1 LEPFWK
7 RPTGVPACAEI
18 PNEPKAALVPALD
31 NQFSRLHSRSQSLI
45 ERLPL
50 DRIYW
55 QPHVEVEGTQPY
67 SCGEYIL
74 RSAAAVEQTFG
85 GITANL
91 WDDPFEWTLPENLKT
106 RERIADYLDEVEAT
120 RRRAFE
126 RFAGDDDLT
135 KEVAV
140 PQGETLT
147 LFALLTDTL
156 VRGAHHPGCA
166 YAVFMLFSGERL
178 PRV

>member
-1 LEPFWK
+1 LEPSWK
-7 RPTGVPACAEI
+7 RPTGGPACAEI
-18 PNEPKAALVPALD
+18 PNGLKAALLLALD
-31 NQFSRLHSRSQSLI
+31 RQFNGLHSRSRSLI

-55 QPHVEVEGTQPY
+55 QPDFELQGAQPH

-106 RERIADYLDEVEAT
+106 REKIVEYLDEVEAT

-126 RFAGDDDLT
+126 RFAGDDDLV

-147 LFALLTDTL
+147 LFALLTNTL
-156 VRGAHHPGCA
+156 VRGAHHQGCA
-166 YAVFMLFSGERL
+166 YAVFKLFAGERL
-178 PRV
+178 PRI